1 MIAPGGLEQLIAKQ
15 GVAEQV
21 TQRVLGLIQ
30 AGVLK
35 PGDRLP
41 AERELA
47 AQLGVGR
54 PSLREALRALSLLGV
69 LDIRQGD
76 GVRVAV
82 LSPERLLQPLH
93 FLVSLEADNL
103 DMLFEARAVLEAGL
117 TRLAAEHLSDTDLA
131 QLKCYV
137 AEGETVLDD
146 PEAFLELD
154 IAFHKVIT
162 DAASNT
168 LLKQIVQ
175 SLSVL
180 TRASRSLTV
189 NLPGVRERSHEDHT
203 AIYQALEARDAEA
216 AGRAMQRH
224 LERVKKAYD
233 RQKEAL

>member
-1 MIAPGGLEQLIAKQ
+1 MALEGLDLPVAKK

-21 TQRVLGLIQ
+21 TQRVLALIQ
-30 AGVLK
+30 SGVLK

-76 GVRVAV
+76 GVRVAA

-117 TRLAAEHLSDTDLA
+117 TRLAAEHLSETDLE
-131 QLKCYV
+131 QLKHYV
-137 AEGETVLDD
+137 DQGETVLDD

-154 IAFHKVIT
+154 VAFHKVIT
-162 DAASNT
+162 EAAGNA
-168 LLKQIVQ
+168 LLRQIVQ
-175 SLSVL
+175 SLGVL

-189 NLPGVRERSHEDHT
+189 NLPGVRVRSHEDHT
-203 AIYQALEARDAEA
+203 AIYQALFARDVEA

-224 LERVKKAYD
+224 LEQVQGAYN
-233 RQKEAL
+233 RQKEER

>member
-1 MIAPGGLEQLIAKQ
+1 MAPDGLDQPVAKQ

-21 TQRVLGLIQ
+21 TQRVLALIQ
-30 AGVLK
+30 SGVLK

-47 AQLGVGR
+47 VQLGVGR

-76 GVRVAV
+76 GVRVAA

-117 TRLAAEHLSDTDLA
+117 TRLATEHLSETDLE
-131 QLKCYV
+131 QLKRYV
-137 AEGETVLDD
+137 DQGETVLND

-154 IAFHKVIT
+154 VAFHKVIT
-162 DAASNT
+162 EAAGNT
-168 LLKQIVQ
+168 LLRQIVQ
-175 SLSVL
+175 SLGVL

-189 NLPGVRERSHEDHT
+189 NLPGVRGRSHEDHT
-203 AIYQALEARDAEA
+203 AIYQALFARDAEA
-216 AGRAMQRH
+216 AGCAMQRH
-224 LERVKKAYD
+224 LEQVQGAYH
-233 RQKEAL
+233 RQKEER